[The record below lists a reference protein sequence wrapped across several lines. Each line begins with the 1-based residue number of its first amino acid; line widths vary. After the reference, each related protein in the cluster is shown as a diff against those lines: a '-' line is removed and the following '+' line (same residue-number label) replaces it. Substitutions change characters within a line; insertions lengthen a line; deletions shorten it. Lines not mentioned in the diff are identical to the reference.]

1 MSLLVDY
8 VLLFDRHINCLYDHT
23 KHLYSISLN
32 QDQPEYIHPN
42 CYVYVK
48 KLMQILSRSTY
59 YTSLIFVQLFHNINL
74 YGLSP
79 MIHVP
84 LD

>member
-42 CYVYVK
+42 CYVK
-48 KLMQILSRSTY
+48 IDANPLAINLLHFINICPT
-59 YTSLIFVQLFHNINL
+59 FHNINL

>member
-8 VLLFDRHINCLYDHT
+8 VLLFDQHINCLYDHT
-23 KHLYSISLN
+23 KHLYSISQN

-48 KLMQILSRSTY
+48 KFDANPFS
-59 YTSLIFVQLFHNINL
+59 INL
-74 YGLSP
+74 LHFINICPTFSQY
-79 MIHVP
+79 
-84 LD
+84 